1 MGGVPHPIVLQ
12 GGDEDSGGY
21 HSLMKARFKN
31 PNRGFTIV
39 EILVVI
45 AILLVVGAL
54 VFVGVSRA
62 KVSANSSVSVSNLRQ
77 WGGLLIQFQQEFGRF
92 PPANITTGD
101 DSTKA
106 VRERYGVSAYSGW
119 DEFLAHDLNLT
130 AATVTQ
136 EDERLFRHP
145 GDKAK
150 DILSP
155 PRPRRTYAMIRGN
168 SAIGRSNTLS
178 LGIVNIPDPSRTLLL
193 TERPPGTK
201 AWVAFSAS
209 GSNVDNPQQ
218 QMSGQADIN
227 GNGKFNYLFADGHV
241 GSLHPRDT
249 IGSGSLAQPKGMWTV
264 TEND

>member
-1 MGGVPHPIVLQ
+1 MGMPHPIVLQ
-12 GGDEDSGGY
+12 GGEVNFAGY
-21 HSLMKARFKN
+21 HFHMKARPKIQTS
-31 PNRGFTIV
+31 GFTII

-92 PPANITTGD
+92 PPANITIGD

-119 DEFLAHDLNLT
+119 DEFLAHELNLSPEQ
-130 AATVTQ
+130 VTQ

-145 GDKAK
+145 SDKAK
-150 DILSP
+150 DTASP
-155 PRPRRTYAMIRGN
+155 PRPRRTYAMVRGN
-168 SAIGRSNTLS
+168 NAIGRSNTLS
-178 LGIVNIPDPSRTLLL
+178 LGLVNIPDPSRTLLL

-209 GSNVDNPQQ
+209 GSNVDTPQQ
-218 QMSGQADIN
+218 QVSGQPDLN
-227 GNGKFNYLFADGHV
+227 VNGKFNYLFADGHV
-241 GSLHPRDT
+241 ESLHPRDT

-264 TEND
+264 AEND